1 MSLPKLLHLASDTF
15 KGGAESVFR
24 NTIEATLESKQ
35 FDIYVAS
42 CDEAPPC
49 GTAATHFLHLDDWQL
64 YPKWRGAYKYIFNPT
79 NYKRLKT
86 FLFTIKPD
94 IIHTQNYLSR
104 LSPSVL
110 FALKSYKTKHPNA
123 RLIYTQHGFGPCAN
137 GGLYNYAKGQ
147 ICEQCIGHSKGLR
160 IAYQNCDRR
169 GRIHSI
175 LKALRSPFYQGA
187 LLQEKELFDT
197 IICVGEFQRS
207 KHIQDGWDSSKLITL
222 TNPIETHFYNSHI
235 SLQEKQDLL
244 VFFGRLSPEKNV
256 PLLLHAFAN
265 LLKLPRFSHYKLLI
279 IGDGDDKPKCLEL
292 ANRLLQHLELESTFS
307 NGDSVLGIHS
317 GDLAKFRATADSCST
332 LNFAKS
338 PTSNTTKQAKRCERE
353 LAGFF
358 RVPRILEEESQAGR
372 ENATTLESTFEKV
385 DSSTAANASKGAK
398 DSRIFNKNAKNLTTP
413 QAEAKPDSSV
423 DCHALQCKARNDDEA
438 TQTKSPSD
446 SKILELESG
455 LFEPRAEIR
464 LGGLSHKR
472 GDEIHD
478 SNPKPATAVQGEAAA
493 GFFRKAESP
502 LSPRAPLPYTFLP
515 AHTPKELAAIL
526 AKAKLSILPSLW
538 YETFGLTIVE
548 SILAGAIP
556 IASDLGA
563 MQETIASFY
572 GKSFRFDPRQA
583 LQDSNIQSLEICI
596 INTLDSYESE
606 FATLL
611 QKREEIMQNLHSNHY
626 LKKLINLYLY
636 GGGGIITIEL
646 SLLKLYALAHYLQAP
661 IQFAPALPPQ
671 ELKQILALAKL
682 SISPSLLNETFGLT
696 IVESMLSGTPAL
708 VANRQELSTTA
719 QRFGG
724 FIFDDLEAELKGILD
739 KYEAHF
745 THFLQERERASSY
758 ILSRPYYK
766 ELYAIYTR

>member
-256 PLLLHAFAN
+256 PLLLQAFAN

-358 RVPRILEEESQAGR
+358 RVPRILEEENNQT
-372 ENATTLESTFEKV
+372 EL
-385 DSSTAANASKGAK
+385 DSSV
-398 DSRIFNKNAKNLTTP
+398 
-413 QAEAKPDSSV
+413 QV

-464 LGGLSHKR
+464 LGGLSHKH

-515 AHTPKELAAIL
+515 ARTPKELAAIL

-583 LQDSNIQSLEICI
+583 LQDSNIQSLEVCI

-606 FATLL
+606 FTTLL

-646 SLLKLYALAHYLQAP
+646 ALLKLYALAHYLNSP

-708 VANRQELSTTA
+708 VANRPELSTTA

-745 THFLQERERASSY
+745 THFLHKRERASSY

>member
-49 GTAATHFLHLDDWQL
+49 GIDNAHFLRLDDWQL

-79 NYKRLKT
+79 NYKRLKA

-110 FALKSYKTKHPNA
+110 FALRAYKAKHPNA
-123 RLIYTQHGFGPCAN
+123 KLIYTQHGFGPCAN

-222 TNPIETHFYNSHI
+222 TNPIETHFYNPHI
-235 SLQEKQDLL
+235 SLQDKQDLL

-292 ANRLLQHLELESTFS
+292 ARELMSQASPNTKSLESTFKKTQMDCHANAS
-307 NGDSVLGIHS
+307 A
-317 GDLAKFRATADSCST
+317 LARNDDK
-332 LNFAKS
+332 
-338 PTSNTTKQAKRCERE
+338 
-353 LAGFF
+353 
-358 RVPRILEEESQAGR
+358 
-372 ENATTLESTFEKV
+372 NAMSEKV
-385 DSSTAANASKGAK
+385 DSSTEANLNELAQ
-398 DSRIFNKNAKNLTTP
+398 DSRSFTKNAKNLTTP
-413 QAEAKPDSSV
+413 QAEAV
-423 DCHALQCKARNDDEA
+423 EMRNRCFQA
-438 TQTKSPSD
+438 VGAG
-446 SKILELESG
+446 IYLSG
-455 LFEPRAEIR
+455 NEQAHRAESVIYR
-464 LGGLSHKR
+464 S
-472 GDEIHD
+472 
-478 SNPKPATAVQGEAAA
+478 SAT
-493 GFFRKAESP
+493 P
-502 LSPRAPLPYTFLP
+502 LSPRAPLPCTFLP
-515 AHTPKELAAIL
+515 AHTPQELAAIL
-526 AKAKLSILPSLW
+526 AKAKLTILPSLW

-556 IASDLGA
+556 IASELGA

-583 LQDSNIQSLEICI
+583 LQDSNIQSLEVCI

-611 QKREEIMQNLHSNHY
+611 QKREEIMQNLHSHHY

-646 SLLKLYALAHYLQAP
+646 ALLKLYALAHYLNSP
-661 IQFAPALPPQ
+661 VQFAPALPPQ

-724 FIFDDLEAELKGILD
+724 FVFDDLARDLHRILD
-739 KYEAHF
+739 EYEAHF

-766 ELYAIYTR
+766 KLHAIYTR

>member
-49 GTAATHFLHLDDWQL
+49 GIDNAHFLRLDDWQL

-79 NYKRLKT
+79 NYKRLKA

-110 FALKSYKTKHPNA
+110 FALQAYKAKHPKVK
-123 RLIYTQHGFGPCAN
+123 LIYTQHGFGPCAN

-222 TNPIETHFYNSHI
+222 TNPIETHFYNPHI

-292 ANRLLQHLELESTFS
+292 ANRLLQHLELESTFANTPAPS
-307 NGDSVLGIHS
+307 SRDLQQQVVAIH
-317 GDLAKFRATADSCST
+317 
-332 LNFAKS
+332 N
-338 PTSNTTKQAKRCERE
+338 PQ
-353 LAGFF
+353 
-358 RVPRILEEESQAGR
+358 
-372 ENATTLESTFEKV
+372 NAKV
-385 DSSTAANASKGAK
+385 DSSVDSMDCHADKSARNDSKLDSTTSATTLNESAQ
-398 DSRIFNKNAKNLTTP
+398 DSRICDEKSGLCERVQGRILGVCNHSAQQAIADLSRKAESSNNAQNVFYSQAARRQDFCDKNG
-413 QAEAKPDSSV
+413 
-423 DCHALQCKARNDDEA
+423 ALQGESRVRTWACVTAD
-438 TQTKSPSD
+438 SPQQSPFLA
-446 SKILELESG
+446 KK
-455 LFEPRAEIR
+455 PT
-464 LGGLSHKR
+464 
-472 GDEIHD
+472 
-478 SNPKPATAVQGEAAA
+478 PKP
-493 GFFRKAESP
+493 RKAESTSQAESP
-502 LSPRAPLPYTFLP
+502 LSPLPCTFLP

-596 INTLDSYESE
+596 INTLNSYESE

-611 QKREEIMQNLHSNHY
+611 QKREEIMQNLHSHHY

-636 GGGGIITIEL
+636 GGG
-646 SLLKLYALAHYLQAP
+646 A
-661 IQFAPALPPQ
+661 
-671 ELKQILALAKL
+671 
-682 SISPSLLNETFGLT
+682 
-696 IVESMLSGTPAL
+696 
-708 VANRQELSTTA
+708 
-719 QRFGG
+719 
-724 FIFDDLEAELKGILD
+724 
-739 KYEAHF
+739 
-745 THFLQERERASSY
+745 
-758 ILSRPYYK
+758 
-766 ELYAIYTR
+766 

>member
-1 MSLPKLLHLASDTF
+1 MLPKLLHLASDTF

-358 RVPRILEEESQAGR
+358 RVPRILEEENNQT
-372 ENATTLESTFEKV
+372 EL
-385 DSSTAANASKGAK
+385 DSSV
-398 DSRIFNKNAKNLTTP
+398 
-413 QAEAKPDSSV
+413 QV
-423 DCHALQCKARNDDEA
+423 DCHALQSKARNDDEA

-478 SNPKPATAVQGEAAA
+478 SSP
-493 GFFRKAESP
+493 KAESP

-515 AHTPKELAAIL
+515 PHTPKELAAIL

-548 SILAGAIP
+548 SILAGTIP

-572 GKSFRFDPRQA
+572 GKSFSFDPRQA
-583 LQDSNIQSLEICI
+583 LQDSNVQSLEVCI

-611 QKREEIMQNLHSNHY
+611 QKREEIMQNLHSHHY

-646 SLLKLYALAHYLQAP
+646 SLLKLYALAHYLNSP

-708 VANRQELSTTA
+708 VANHQELSTTA

-724 FIFDDLEAELKGILD
+724 FVFDDLEQELCKILD

>member
-1 MSLPKLLHLASDTF
+1 MLPKLLHLASDTF

-222 TNPIETHFYNSHI
+222 TNPIETHFYNPNI

-413 QAEAKPDSSV
+413 QAETKLDSSVDCHANASTLARNDDKNAMSEKVDSSTEANLNESAQDSRSFTKNAKNLTTPQAEAKPDSSV
-423 DCHALQCKARNDDEA
+423 DCHADKSARNDGKNAASKKVDSRNEAQNLNKSAKDSRILDEKCGL
-438 TQTKSPSD
+438 QGKS
-446 SKILELESG
+446 
-455 LFEPRAEIR
+455 
-464 LGGLSHKR
+464 
-472 GDEIHD
+472 
-478 SNPKPATAVQGEAAA
+478 QGSYLD
-493 GFFRKAESP
+493 GNDRRDFSPLPHFSLKAESP
-502 LSPRAPLPYTFLP
+502 SPRAPLPYTFLP

-636 GGGGIITIEL
+636 GGGG
-646 SLLKLYALAHYLQAP
+646 A
-661 IQFAPALPPQ
+661 
-671 ELKQILALAKL
+671 
-682 SISPSLLNETFGLT
+682 
-696 IVESMLSGTPAL
+696 
-708 VANRQELSTTA
+708 
-719 QRFGG
+719 
-724 FIFDDLEAELKGILD
+724 
-739 KYEAHF
+739 
-745 THFLQERERASSY
+745 
-758 ILSRPYYK
+758 
-766 ELYAIYTR
+766 

>member
-49 GTAATHFLHLDDWQL
+49 GIDNAHFLRLDDWQL

-79 NYKRLKT
+79 NYKRLKA

-110 FALKSYKTKHPNA
+110 FALRAYKAKHPKVK
-123 RLIYTQHGFGPCAN
+123 LIYTQHGFGPCAN

-222 TNPIETHFYNSHI
+222 TNPIETHFYNPHI
-235 SLQEKQDLL
+235 SLQDKQDLL

-292 ANRLLQHLELESTFS
+292 ARELMSQASPNTKSLESTFKKTQMDCHANAS
-307 NGDSVLGIHS
+307 A
-317 GDLAKFRATADSCST
+317 LARNDDK
-332 LNFAKS
+332 
-338 PTSNTTKQAKRCERE
+338 
-353 LAGFF
+353 
-358 RVPRILEEESQAGR
+358 
-372 ENATTLESTFEKV
+372 NAMSEKV
-385 DSSTAANASKGAK
+385 DSSTEANLNELAQ
-398 DSRIFNKNAKNLTTP
+398 DSRSFTKNAKNLTTP
-413 QAEAKPDSSV
+413 QAEAV
-423 DCHALQCKARNDDEA
+423 EMRNRCFQA
-438 TQTKSPSD
+438 VGAG
-446 SKILELESG
+446 IYLSG
-455 LFEPRAEIR
+455 NEQAHRAEIK
-464 LGGLSHKR
+464 GLSRKAESSNNAQNVFYSQAAR
-472 GDEIHD
+472 RQDFCDKNGALQGESKARTWACVTAD
-478 SNPKPATAVQGEAAA
+478 SPQQSPFLAKKPTPKP
-493 GFFRKAESP
+493 RKAESTSQAESP
-502 LSPRAPLPYTFLP
+502 LSPLPCTFLP
-515 AHTPKELAAIL
+515 ARTPKELAAIL

-556 IASDLGA
+556 IASELGA

-572 GKSFRFDPRQA
+572 GKSFSFDPRQA
-583 LQDSNIQSLEICI
+583 LQDSNIQSLEVCI

-611 QKREEIMQNLHSNHY
+611 QKREEIMQNLHSHHY

-646 SLLKLYALAHYLQAP
+646 ALLKLYALALYLQAP

-724 FIFDDLEAELKGILD
+724 FVFDDLEQELCKILD
-739 KYEAHF
+739 EYEAHF

>member
-1 MSLPKLLHLASDTF
+1 MLPKLLHLASDTF

-222 TNPIETHFYNSHI
+222 TNPIETHFYNPNI

-358 RVPRILEEESQAGR
+358 RVPRILEEEKQPQSKNQTG
-372 ENATTLESTFEKV
+372 LDSSVQV
-385 DSSTAANASKGAK
+385 DSRSEAKNLNKPAK
-398 DSRIFNKNAKNLTTP
+398 DSRICD
-413 QAEAKPDSSV
+413 EKPLLFKRV
-423 DCHALQCKARNDDEA
+423 QGR
-438 TQTKSPSD
+438 
-446 SKILELESG
+446 ILGVCNRST
-455 LFEPRAEIR
+455 RAEIK
-464 LGGLSHKR
+464 GLSRKA
-472 GDEIHD
+472 E
-478 SNPKPATAVQGEAAA
+478 STK
-493 GFFRKAESP
+493 KAESP
-502 LSPRAPLPYTFLP
+502 LSLKVAY
-515 AHTPKELAAIL
+515 AA
-526 AKAKLSILPSLW
+526 A
-538 YETFGLTIVE
+538 
-548 SILAGAIP
+548 
-556 IASDLGA
+556 
-563 MQETIASFY
+563 
-572 GKSFRFDPRQA
+572 
-583 LQDSNIQSLEICI
+583 
-596 INTLDSYESE
+596 
-606 FATLL
+606 
-611 QKREEIMQNLHSNHY
+611 
-626 LKKLINLYLY
+626 
-636 GGGGIITIEL
+636 
-646 SLLKLYALAHYLQAP
+646 
-661 IQFAPALPPQ
+661 
-671 ELKQILALAKL
+671 
-682 SISPSLLNETFGLT
+682 
-696 IVESMLSGTPAL
+696 
-708 VANRQELSTTA
+708 
-719 QRFGG
+719 
-724 FIFDDLEAELKGILD
+724 
-739 KYEAHF
+739 
-745 THFLQERERASSY
+745 
-758 ILSRPYYK
+758 
-766 ELYAIYTR
+766 

>member
-42 CDEAPPC
+42 CDELPPC
-49 GTAATHFLHLDDWQL
+49 DIDNAHFLHLDDWQL

-79 NYKRLKT
+79 NYKRLKA

-110 FALKSYKTKHPNA
+110 FALQAYKAKHPKVK
-123 RLIYTQHGFGPCAN
+123 LIYTQHGFGPCAN

-147 ICEQCIGHSKGLR
+147 ICEKCIGHSKGLR
-160 IAYQNCDRR
+160 IAYENCDRR

-175 LKALRSPFYQGA
+175 LKALRVPFYQGA
-187 LLQEKELFDT
+187 FLQEKELFDT

-222 TNPIETHFYNSHI
+222 TNPIETHFYNPHI
-235 SLQEKQDLL
+235 SLQDKQDLL

-292 ANRLLQHLELESTFS
+292 ANRLLQHLDIKLESR
-307 NGDSVLGIHS
+307 L
-317 GDLAKFRATADSCST
+317 
-332 LNFAKS
+332 
-338 PTSNTTKQAKRCERE
+338 
-353 LAGFF
+353 
-358 RVPRILEEESQAGR
+358 
-372 ENATTLESTFEKV
+372 
-385 DSSTAANASKGAK
+385 DSSSK
-398 DSRIFNKNAKNLTTP
+398 TP
-413 QAEAKPDSSV
+413 NTQSKPS
-423 DCHALQCKARNDDEA
+423 
-438 TQTKSPSD
+438 
-446 SKILELESG
+446 
-455 LFEPRAEIR
+455 
-464 LGGLSHKR
+464 
-472 GDEIHD
+472 
-478 SNPKPATAVQGEAAA
+478 
-493 GFFRKAESP
+493 
-502 LSPRAPLPYTFLP
+502 PLPYIFLP
-515 AHTPKELAAIL
+515 ARSPKELAEIL

-556 IASDLGA
+556 IASELGA

-572 GKSFRFDPRQA
+572 GKSFSFDPHQA
-583 LQDSNIQSLEICI
+583 LQDSNIQSLEVCI

-611 QKREEIMQNLHSNHY
+611 QKREEIMQNLHSHHY

-636 GGGGIITIEL
+636 GGGG
-646 SLLKLYALAHYLQAP
+646 A
-661 IQFAPALPPQ
+661 
-671 ELKQILALAKL
+671 
-682 SISPSLLNETFGLT
+682 
-696 IVESMLSGTPAL
+696 
-708 VANRQELSTTA
+708 
-719 QRFGG
+719 
-724 FIFDDLEAELKGILD
+724 
-739 KYEAHF
+739 
-745 THFLQERERASSY
+745 
-758 ILSRPYYK
+758 
-766 ELYAIYTR
+766 

>member
-1 MSLPKLLHLASDTF
+1 MLSKLLHLASDTF

-42 CDEAPPC
+42 CDELPPC
-49 GTAATHFLHLDDWQL
+49 GIDNAHFLRLDDWQL
-64 YPKWRGAYKYIFNPT
+64 YPKWRGAYKYIFNLT
-79 NYKRLKT
+79 NYKRLKA

-110 FALKSYKTKHPNA
+110 FALRAYKAKHPKVK
-123 RLIYTQHGFGPCAN
+123 LIYTQHGFGPCAN

-222 TNPIETHFYNSHI
+222 TNPIETHFYNPHI
-235 SLQEKQDLL
+235 SLQDKQDLL

-292 ANRLLQHLELESTFS
+292 ANRLLQHLELESTFAKV
-307 NGDSVLGIHS
+307 DSVSGIHS
-317 GDLAKFRATADSCST
+317 DDLAKFRATADRKSSST

-338 PTSNTTKQAKRCERE
+338 PTSNTTI
-353 LAGFF
+353 
-358 RVPRILEEESQAGR
+358 PRILEEEKQAQSKNTSAPSSR
-372 ENATTLESTFEKV
+372 DLQQQVVAIHNLQNAKV
-385 DSSTAANASKGAK
+385 DSMDCHADFQSARNDSKLDSTTSATILNKSAK
-398 DSRIFNKNAKNLTTP
+398 DSRSFNKNAKNVFCS
-413 QAEAKPDSSV
+413 QV
-423 DCHALQCKARNDDEA
+423 DRRQDFCDKNGALQGESKVRTWACVTADSPQQNKGYRSALADVSLESPFLAQKPTPKPRKA
-438 TQTKSPSD
+438 QSSSQSPSD

-455 LFEPRAEIR
+455 LFKARKEDKTR
-464 LGGLSHKR
+464 GLSTQR
-472 GDEIHD
+472 ADEIHD
-478 SNPKPATAVQGEAAA
+478 SSP
-493 GFFRKAESP
+493 KAESL
-502 LSPRAPLPYTFLP
+502 LSPRSPLPCTFLP
-515 AHTPKELAAIL
+515 PRTPKELAAIL

-548 SILAGAIP
+548 SILAGTIP

-572 GKSFRFDPRQA
+572 GKSFSFDPRQA
-583 LQDSNIQSLEICI
+583 LQDSNVQSLEVCI

-636 GGGGIITIEL
+636 GGG
-646 SLLKLYALAHYLQAP
+646 A
-661 IQFAPALPPQ
+661 
-671 ELKQILALAKL
+671 
-682 SISPSLLNETFGLT
+682 
-696 IVESMLSGTPAL
+696 
-708 VANRQELSTTA
+708 
-719 QRFGG
+719 
-724 FIFDDLEAELKGILD
+724 
-739 KYEAHF
+739 
-745 THFLQERERASSY
+745 
-758 ILSRPYYK
+758 
-766 ELYAIYTR
+766 